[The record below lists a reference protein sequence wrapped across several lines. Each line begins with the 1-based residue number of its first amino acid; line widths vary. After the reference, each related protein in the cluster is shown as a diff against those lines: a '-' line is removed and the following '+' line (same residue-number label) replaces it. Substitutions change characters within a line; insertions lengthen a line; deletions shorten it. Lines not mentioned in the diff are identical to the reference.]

1 MKYVYL
7 LIFIGTFFSF
17 SQNIAAQKL
26 SFPITKPANGVIKC
40 YTVEIVNEFRRTHPN
55 AETDA
60 QFESWLNKKIQ
71 LRKTERPLAA
81 NYIIPIIFH
90 IISDG
95 DPVGT
100 APNLSAAQ
108 INQQILQLNKDFANK
123 SNSPYSVA
131 ADAQIQFV
139 LAKNDTLGNP
149 LPEPGIDRINR
160 SAKNWLDYSADG
172 WRATY
177 VSDTIKPKSIW
188 QPGRY
193 YNVWL
198 VPRIFNEKNTIL
210 GFATFPVSSN
220 LQGLFSGETDSTA
233 GVVIQTGTIGSAF
246 APYNCGASSYGLGK
260 TLTHESG
267 HFFGLRHIWGDT
279 NCGNDYCDDTPVH
292 FINNEGIQTHPKS
305 NSCGTPDE
313 MFENYMDYTDDIQLN
328 TFTKNQVDRMQTVM
342 VNSPRR
348 GSLATST
355 VGNIPVTASNKI
367 SFNNC
372 SGTLS
377 IFERGSNNG
386 YPRYN
391 DLPLTINIEDRAT
404 GNATVAI
411 ALTGTAVIGKDYQLL
426 TPATLNYVAGDNDK
440 AINIRIFDN
449 VKVDGDKTIIINY
462 TITGTGVT
470 AGTSAQT
477 LTITIADDDNIKVG
491 ENSINLLKENF
502 ENPTGTPGLPAGWGR
517 LSTSGYINTFVAS
530 NNGDAGGSGNAAH
543 ITNDKTLKPNI
554 YTKGI
559 DGAAIL
565 QSTVIDGS
573 SVLSVDNLS
582 FKYKVGGLSGSD
594 FAFVVYNYANKPL
607 GPFTPF
613 GNTPGLTGYGPYVAS
628 GTAPIANSP
637 SLTANDNL
645 SNTKFNIDFYWRTGT
660 ATNGIN
666 PGFNVDDVVLTA
678 TPFHIETAVSSSYK
692 YDVESGTGVNNFKS
706 TNNKALVTISNAGEN
721 LSSVKAEITR
731 SGAGTTPIVTTGGSF
746 ASSNKVIKISPAV
759 SNTTATYQ
767 ATFYFTEAELAAWG
781 TSKLS
786 LKILKIKD
794 GVDLNS
800 TLNAGNSEVI
810 TPTIF
815 EDAVAGYV
823 TYTGNFT
830 GFSQYMLVSPA
841 TTYMI
846 TLTNFTATANK
857 KNVLLN
863 WSTLS
868 ELNVSGFMIERSTD
882 SIIFK
887 QIGFVNS
894 KGNSSTTTSY
904 VFTDNFAQPNVKFY
918 YRLRQVNKDNGQV
931 FSTIKNATIIQ
942 SAKNIV
948 ISLSPNPAQDYINL
962 FVSGTSNLANVEV
975 INSTG
980 QKIILKTLVNAFDGP
995 YKISLGYIAKG
1006 IYTVVVQLAEGTYTK
1021 QFVVNR

>member
-7 LIFIGTFFSF
+7 LILTGTFFAF
-17 SQNIAAQKL
+17 NQNIAAQKL
-26 SFPITKPANGVIKC
+26 SLPTKSANSVIKC
-40 YTVEIVNEFRRTHPN
+40 YTVEIVNEFKRLHPN

-71 LRKTERPLAA
+71 LRKTERPLAG

-95 DPVGT
+95 DAVGT

-108 INQQILQLNKDFANK
+108 INQQMLQLNKDFANK

-131 ADAQIQFV
+131 TDAKIQFV

-149 LPEPGIDRINR
+149 LPEPGIDRVNR
-160 SAKNWLDYSADG
+160 SAKNWLDYSASG
-172 WRATY
+172 WRASY
-177 VSDTIKPKSIW
+177 VSDTVKPASIW

-198 VPRIFNEKNTIL
+198 VPRITNEKNELL
-210 GFATFPVSSN
+210 GFATFPVSTT

-246 APYNCGASSYGLGK
+246 SPYNCGASYGLGK

-267 HFFGLRHIWGDT
+267 HFFGLRHIWGDAD
-279 NCGNDYCDDTPVH
+279 CGNDYCDDTPVH
-292 FINNEGIQTHPKS
+292 FKSNSGILTHPKS

-348 GSLATST
+348 TTLATST
-355 VGNIPVTASNKI
+355 VGSTTVTASNKI

-372 SGTLS
+372 SGAITIL
-377 IFERGSNNG
+377 ENGTNNA
-386 YPRYN
+386 YPRYR
-391 DLPLTINIEDRAT
+391 DLPLTINTEDQAT
-404 GNATVAI
+404 GNATITLAI
-411 ALTGTAVIGKDYQLL
+411 TGTAISGKDYQLL
-426 TPATLNYVAGDNDK
+426 TPTTLNYVAGDNDK
-440 AINIRIFDN
+440 AINFRIFDN
-449 VKVDGDKTIIINY
+449 VKVDGDRTIIINY

-470 AGTSAQT
+470 AGTAAQT

-502 ENPTGTPGLPAGWGR
+502 ETPTGTLGLPASWKM
-517 LSTSGYINTFVAS
+517 LSTSGYTNIFVAS

-543 ITNDKTLKPNI
+543 ITNDRTLKPNT

-559 DGAAIL
+559 KGTAVL
-565 QSTVIDGS
+565 QSPIIDGS
-573 SVLSVDNLS
+573 SVISVDNLS

-594 FAFVVYNYANKPL
+594 LAFAAYNNADKPF
-607 GPFTPF
+607 GPFYPF
-613 GNTPGLTGYGPYVAS
+613 GNIDGLTGYGPYAAG
-628 GTAPIANSP
+628 GTSPISNSP
-637 SLTANDNL
+637 TLTANDNL
-645 SNTKFNIDFYWRTGT
+645 SNAKFNVNFYWATGT

-666 PGFNVDDVVLTA
+666 PGFNVDDIVLTA
-678 TPFHIETAVSSSYK
+678 TPFHIETAVSTSYI
-692 YDVESGTGVNNFKS
+692 YDVALGTGVNNFKS
-706 TNNKALVTISNAGEN
+706 TNKKALVTISNAGEN
-721 LSSVKAEITR
+721 LSSIKAEIIR
-731 SGAGTTPIVTTGGSF
+731 SGAGTTPITTTGGSF
-746 ASSNKVIKISPAV
+746 SGSKKVIKISPAV
-759 SNTTATYQ
+759 ANATATYQ

-794 GVDLNS
+794 GVDLSS

-815 EDAVAGYV
+815 EDTVAGYV
-823 TYTGNFT
+823 AYTGNFT
-830 GFSQYMLVSPA
+830 GFSQFMIVSPA

-846 TLTNFTATANK
+846 TLTNFTATANT
-857 KNVLLN
+857 KNVVLN

-882 SIIFK
+882 SITFK

-894 KGNSSTTTSY
+894 KGNSTTTTNY
-904 VFTDNFAQPNVKFY
+904 DFTDNFAQPNVKFY
-918 YRLRQVNKDNGQV
+918 YRLRQVNKDNGQI
-931 FSTIKNATIIQ
+931 FSVIKNATIIQ
-942 SAKNIV
+942 SSNKIV
-948 ISLSPNPAQDYINL
+948 ISVSPNPAQDFINL
-962 FVSGTSNLANVEV
+962 FVSGTKNLANVEV

-980 QKIILKTLVNAFDGP
+980 QKIIIKTFVNAFDGP

-1006 IYTVVVQLAEGTYTK
+1006 IYTVVVQLAEGTFTK
-1021 QFVVNR
+1021 QFIVNR

>member
-7 LIFIGTFFSF
+7 LILTGAFFMI

-26 SFPITKPANGVIKC
+26 AFPITKPASGIIKC
-40 YTVEIVNEFRRTHPN
+40 YTVEIVNEFKRLHPG

-71 LRKTERPLAA
+71 LRKSERALGT
-81 NYIIPIIFH
+81 NYVIPIIFH
-90 IISDG
+90 IISNG
-95 DPVGT
+95 DAVGT

-139 LAKNDTLGNP
+139 LAKNDTLGRP
-149 LPEPGIDRINR
+149 LAEPGIDRINR
-160 SAKNWLDYSADG
+160 TNKGWEDYKSDG
-172 WRATY
+172 WRASY

-188 QPGRY
+188 QPNRY

-198 VPRIFNEKNTIL
+198 IPRITNEKNELL
-210 GFATFPVSSN
+210 GFATFPVSST

-233 GVVIQTGTIGSAF
+233 GVVIQTATIGSAF
-246 APYNCGASSYGLGK
+246 APFNCGVSYGLGK

-279 NCGNDYCDDTPVH
+279 NCGNDFCDDTPVH
-292 FINNEGIQTHPKS
+292 FTSNSGILTHPKS

-355 VGNIPVTASNKI
+355 VGGTTVTASNKI

-372 SGTLS
+372 SGTLT
-377 IFERGSNNG
+377 IFENGTNNS
-386 YPRYN
+386 YPRYR
-391 DLPLTINIEDRAT
+391 DLPLTLNTEDQAT
-404 GNATVAI
+404 GNATITLAI
-411 ALTGTAVIGKDYQLL
+411 SGTAVSGKDYQLL
-426 TPATLNYVAGDNDK
+426 TPTSLNYVAGDNDK
-440 AINIRIFDN
+440 AVNIRIFDN
-449 VKVDGDKTIIINY
+449 VKVEGDRTIILKY
-462 TITGTGVT
+462 TITGTGVS
-470 AGTSAQT
+470 AGTAAQT

-491 ENSINLLKENF
+491 ENSINLLKEDF
-502 ENPTGTPGLPAGWGR
+502 EKPTGTLGLPAGWGM
-517 LSTSGYINTFVAS
+517 LSTSGYVNSFVAS
-530 NNGDAGGSGNAAH
+530 NNGDAGGSGNVAH
-543 ITNDKTLKPNI
+543 ITNDRALKPNT
-554 YTKGI
+554 YTKGT
-559 DGAAIL
+559 DGAAVL
-565 QSTVIDGS
+565 QSPIIDGS
-573 SVLSVDNLS
+573 SVISIDNLS
-582 FKYKVGGLSGSD
+582 FKYKVGGLIGSD
-594 FAFVVYNYANKPL
+594 FAYATYTNADKPF
-607 GPFTPF
+607 GPFYFF
-613 GNTPGLTGYGPYVAS
+613 GTTPGLTGYGPYAS
-628 GTAPIANSP
+628 GGTSPIANTP
-637 SLTANDNL
+637 TLIANNNL
-645 SNTKFNIDFYWRTGT
+645 SNAKFNIDFYWVTGT

-666 PGFNVDDVVLTA
+666 PGFNVDDIVLTA
-678 TPFHIETAVSSSYK
+678 TPFHIETAVSSSYN
-692 YDVESGTGVNNFKS
+692 YDVASGSGVNNFKS

-721 LSSVKAEITR
+721 LNSVKAQITR
-731 SGAGTTPIVTTGGSF
+731 SGAGTSPIITTGGSF
-746 ASSNKVIKISPAV
+746 AGSKKVIKISPAV
-759 SNTTATYQ
+759 ANATATYQ

-781 TSKLS
+781 NSKLN

-810 TPTIF
+810 TPAIF

-823 TYTGNFT
+823 AYTGNFI
-830 GFSQYMLVSPA
+830 GFSQFMLVSPA
-841 TTYMI
+841 TTFMI
-846 TLTNFTATANK
+846 TLTNFTATAK
-857 KNVLLN
+857 TKNVLLN

-882 SIIFK
+882 SITFK
-887 QIGFVNS
+887 QIGFINS
-894 KGNSSTTTSY
+894 KGNSTATTSY
-904 VFTDNFAQPNVKFY
+904 DFTDNFAQPNAKYY
-918 YRLRQVNKDNGQV
+918 YRLRQVNKDNGQI
-931 FSTIKNATIIQ
+931 FSVIKTATIIQ
-942 SAKNIV
+942 TAKNIV

-962 FVSGTSNLANVEV
+962 FVSGSTSFANVEV

-980 QKIILKTLVNAFDGP
+980 QKVILKTTVNAFDGP
-995 YKISLGYIAKG
+995 YKISLGYLNKG

-1021 QFVVNR
+1021 QFIVNR